1 MVVIKA
7 LILVVFM
14 ELGSAKMILELHNLI
29 NNIVPIHGISLLP
42 DDTYRID
49 YINQPNEQELLEVND
64 ILNNLPLELAKIN
77 KVKEIKDEWSITIK
91 NGWTTPDGWK
101 LGLDISDVTLL
112 TGAFTLAK
120 EASSMNI
127 NDPISI
133 IDTDGNAHN
142 LSLSELTPLM
152 LQYGNARANLSSLYA
167 SKINSVKNA
176 QTIQEVEAV

>member
-1 MVVIKA
+1 MA
-7 LILVVFM
+7 
-14 ELGSAKMILELHNLI
+14 LGSVKMILELHNII

-49 YINQPNEQELLEVND
+49 YVNLPSEQQLLEVND

-77 KVKEIKDEWSITIK
+77 KIQLIKNEWEVTIKD
-91 NGWTTPDGWK
+91 GWTTPNGWK

-120 EASSMNI
+120 EASNMNI

-133 IDTDGNAHN
+133 IDTDGNAH
-142 LSLSELTPLM
+142 SLTLLELTPLM
-152 LQYGNARANLSSLYA
+152 LQYGNARANLSTTYA
-167 SKINSVKNA
+167 SRINSVKLA
-176 QTIQEVEAV
+176 SSIEEVELI